1 MAAAT
6 AAGQRGVALSNRF
19 PGIYQTQKT
28 LLFQSA
34 VWVLWVETEVLA
46 MSEYVYSQSGLKD
59 IVLPLLQKYPVEQAI
74 LFSSYARDESTAS
87 SDINLVIV
95 EGAAFDP
102 TDGSALRTN
111 CTLPQRRRWTY
122 MSCGRSMLGQTFII
136 RFWMKGYRSHEI
148 Q

>member
-34 VWVLWVETEVLA
+34 VWVLWVETEVPA

-95 EGAAFDP
+95 DGAAFDP
-102 TDGSALRTN
+102 TDVFCIADELYASTGKTVGVYELRRINAGADFYHTI
-111 CTLPQRRRWTY
+111 LDEGVQ
-122 MSCGRSMLGQTFII
+122 IA
-136 RFWMKGYRSHEI
+136 
-148 Q
+148 